1 MSEDRKVVVI
11 PTKTIPQGITALI
24 GYIPDA
30 DPEVSREG
38 MGEEIGGVRSAEVT
52 YAVRDTEI
60 DGVTIHQGDM
70 MAIGDDGI
78 IGVASSAGEAAFQAL
93 MQIAAE
99 GTELISIYYGAD
111 VSEEKAKALSDHAKE
126 AFPAC
131 DIELQYGGQPVYY
144 YILSAE

>member
-1 MSEDRKVVVI
+1 MLAEIAKVRTV
-11 PTKTIPQGITALI
+11 
-24 GYIPDA
+24 
-30 DPEVSREG
+30 
-38 MGEEIGGVRSAEVT
+38 EIT
-52 YAVRDTEI
+52 YAVRDTTIDDKEI
-60 DGVTIHQGDM
+60 KEGDM

-93 MQIAAE
+93 MQIASE

-111 VSEEKAKALSDHAKE
+111 VSEEKAKALCDHAKE

-131 DIELQYGGQPVYY
+131 DVELQYGGQPVYY